1 MLRVKVQTEISSR
14 RRRARHPTGRY
25 RRSFRDL
32 FDGRDAET
40 KTEGV
45 GNQVRGA
52 AQDVYGTVREGTAD
66 VADATTKAARD
77 TASSFE
83 KALRN
88 TIENQPYTAVAIAL
102 ALGWLFGR
110 THRPF

>member
-1 MLRVKVQTEISSR
+1 MDENRIAGSAKNMGGRVQESIGRV
-14 RRRARHPTGRY
+14 TG
-25 RRSFRDL
+25 
-32 FDGRDAET
+32 DAET